1 MGTQEVELA
10 VSPTELLLRCVD
22 EPCAFVLDGQSAAS
36 WGSGH
41 ALLGFRPRAT
51 LHVTADGEARV
62 WHAGAVQQWHG
73 DPFALLDRFV
83 AEWGSPANA
92 AALSGGVIAALS
104 YDLRHWV
111 ERLPPRQHDD
121 LHLPVLYAAAYDWL
135 LAYSYHDRRYRLAS
149 QSRSASELECLAAE
163 LAARAATEPLPR
175 HLSETERGAS
185 NSTLPPSLAG
195 KGGRGLGLNVTS
207 VNAGEC
213 MPVVSDFTKDEYVQA
228 VETSLAYIAAGDV
241 YQVNLAQR
249 FTSGLRPQSKV
260 QSPKSKVA
268 GQYLCDPAVLFAA
281 LQREH
286 AMPFAAYI
294 DAGDFALVS
303 NSPECFLTRR
313 QHQVATFP
321 IKGTRRRGADPQTDA
336 ALAHALQADPKERA
350 EHVMIVDLERNDL
363 GRVCRTGSVR
373 VEAFAEVYSFPS
385 LHHLVSQVAGELR
398 PGVTL
403 ADVLRATFPGGSI
416 TGAPKIR
423 AMEIIDELEPVA
435 RGFYTGA
442 IGFIGCGGDAIFN
455 LAIRTA
461 VASRGRFTYH
471 AGGGIV
477 ADSVPTR
484 EYDETLLKAQPFFA
498 ALRSR
503 AA

>member
-22 EPCAFVLDGQSAAS
+22 EPFAFVLDGQSAAS

-51 LHVTADGEARV
+51 LHVTAHGEARV

-83 AEWGSPANA
+83 AEWGPPANA

-111 ERLPPRQHDD
+111 ERLPPRQHDE

-135 LAYSYHDRRYRLAS
+135 LAYSYHDGRYRLAS
-149 QSRSASELECLAAE
+149 HSRSASELECLAAE
-163 LAARAATEPLPR
+163 LAARAAIGIAQPALV
-175 HLSETERGAS
+175 
-185 NSTLPPSLAG
+185 
-195 KGGRGLGLNVTS
+195 GG
-207 VNAGEC
+207 

-249 FTSGLRPQSKV
+249 FASGPRR
-260 QSPKSKVA
+260 A
-268 GQYLCDPAVLFAA
+268 PAALFAA
-281 LQREH
+281 LQRQH

-336 ALAHALQADPKERA
+336 ALARALQADPKERA

-442 IGFIGCGGDAIFN
+442 IGFIGDGGDAIFN

-498 ALRSR
+498 ALRTR